1 MTCASCVGRVTK
13 ALVNHEGVLD
23 ARVNLISGKASV
35 THENTVE
42 ETELRRLVE
51 KLGFSSPL
59 TLPDQPE
66 LTQQAQSPSEIQ
78 HKTKLWPIDISRSRT
93 AGTRTAGNDQ
103 TESEPDTHD
112 HSRPTK
118 AGADSVAKNKQPET
132 DTHHQAELLRV
143 TRLRRRFV
151 VSAVFS
157 LPVMAVSML
166 QSLQFNGWQL
176 FAMAFTALV
185 VFGPGW
191 IFHQKAALNLRH
203 RAATMET
210 LISLGTLAA
219 FAWSA
224 YVSLADTD
232 DQHVYFETAAVIV
245 TLVLFGK
252 WLEVRA
258 LRHSS
263 DVLRNLARLGV
274 STVLLTDG
282 TKIPVED
289 LTVGMRFI
297 VRPGERIAT
306 DGIVVKGAS
315 AVDTSIVTGESM
327 PKEVTSGSE
336 VIGATIN
343 TVSTLEVEATKVGA
357 DTVLSQIVRLVE
369 EAQSGRAAV
378 QRLADRVAQIFVPT
392 VMILS
397 TVTLAVWLATG
408 SAISSGFTAA
418 VSVLIISCP
427 CALGL
432 ATPLAVMVGTGRGA
446 ELGVVIKGAEV
457 LEHTQAVDV
466 VVLDKTGTVTE
477 GRLEVTDYQVCTAD
491 AGASSGTVGRST
503 TSAPNS
509 EVAGT
514 VTAKTSATE
523 AETLTQLVAALSSRS
538 THPVDV
544 AVTDKWPKPTQN
556 EVTAFESRPGHGV
569 VGTVGD
575 IEVRYGR
582 RTLFE
587 RIPAQ
592 LEQAADNAEAEGCT
606 TAFAGR
612 GSTAEMVVSLNDVIK
627 PTSSE
632 AVEGF
637 HLLGFEVTLL
647 SGDNHTTAEHVGHA
661 IGVDA
666 VISEVFPDEKA
677 AVIDELQKSG
687 KRVAMVG
694 DGINDAVA
702 LTQADLGI
710 ALDTGAD
717 IAVEAADIII
727 VGSNLN
733 AAVDAM
739 ALARRTLSTIKANL
753 FWAFAYNVAAIPLA
767 AVGVLN
773 PMAAAAA
780 MGLSSLFVVGNSLRL
795 RRFSR

>member
-1 MTCASCVGRVTK
+1 MNTQTHEQRADDRSQAKTTVIRVEGMTCASCVGRVTK
-13 ALVNHEGVLD
+13 ALVDHEGVLN

-35 THENTVE
+35 THESTVE
-42 ETELRRLVE
+42 ETELRGLVE
-51 KLGFSSPL
+51 KLGFSSPR
-59 TLPDQPE
+59 TLQDQPKS
-66 LTQQAQSPSEIQ
+66 TQQAQSSSGIYP
-78 HKTKLWPIDISRSRT
+78 KTKLWPIDIGRSRV
-93 AGTRTAGNDQ
+93 AGSKQ
-103 TESEPDTHD
+103 SET
-112 HSRPTK
+112 
-118 AGADSVAKNKQPET
+118 N
-132 DTHHQAELLRV
+132 THHQAESSRV
-143 TRLRRRFV
+143 AQLRRRFV

-166 QSLQFNGWQL
+166 PLLQFDGWQL
-176 FAMAFTALV
+176 FAMACTAFV

-191 IFHQKAALNLRH
+191 TFHQKAVLNLRY

-219 FAWSA
+219 FAWST
-224 YVSLADTD
+224 YVSSTNTGN
-232 DQHVYFETAAVIV
+232 QHVYFETAVVIV

-252 WLEVRA
+252 WVEVRA
-258 LRHSS
+258 VHHSG

-289 LTVGMRFI
+289 LTVGMRFT

-306 DGIVVKGAS
+306 DGIVVDGAS
-315 AVDTSIVTGESM
+315 AVDTSIVTGESI

-397 TVTLAVWLATG
+397 AITLAVWLATS

-418 VSVLIISCP
+418 VAVLIISCP

-457 LEHTQAVDV
+457 LEQTQAVDV
-466 VVLDKTGTVTE
+466 VLLDKTGTVTE
-477 GRLEVTDYQVCTAD
+477 GRLEVVDYQVCTAD
-491 AGASSGTVGRST
+491 AGTSSGAVNRLT
-503 TSAPNS
+503 TSAPSS
-509 EVAGT
+509 EMADT
-514 VTAKTSATE
+514 VTAKRSATE
-523 AETLTQLVAALSSRS
+523 AETLIQLVVALSSRS

-544 AVTDKWPKPTQN
+544 AVTNKWPKPTQN

-582 RTLFE
+582 RTLFKQ
-587 RIPAQ
+587 IPAQ
-592 LEQAADNAEAEGCT
+592 LEQAASNAEAEGCT

-612 GSTAEMVVSLNDVIK
+612 GSTAEMVLSLNDVIK

-632 AVEGF
+632 AVDGL

-647 SGDNHTTAEHVGHA
+647 SGDNRTTAEHVGNA
-661 IGVDA
+661 IGVDT

-739 ALARRTLSTIKANL
+739 ALARRTLSIIKANL